1 MIRAYAF
8 TAAFFIIAA
17 AAVVFGQATNKP
29 RASGEDAAATIAVM
43 DHIWLDAA
51 HNRDTGTLEWLFAD
65 DFVEVHPGGFI
76 VNKQEQIA
84 QIADPQRVLNEI
96 HPDDIQV
103 RYVSPDVAVLTDT
116 TTIKGTSGGVRY
128 DGPQRVIRVFVKQNG
143 RWRRHSAHRPRS
155 LESPRRGQPLT
166 LTGQMTGPSRRA
178 RDGPAATKSR
188 GCCSGRP
195 GFGRARVRD
204 TRN

>member
-1 MIRAYAF
+1 MTRAYGL
-8 TAAFFIIAA
+8 AATVVFIIASGAVALGQAPKKPA
-17 AAVVFGQATNKP
+17 AA
-29 RASGEDAAATIAVM
+29 GEDAATVAIM

-76 VNKQEQIA
+76 VNKQEQID
-84 QIADPQRVLNEI
+84 QIRDPQRTLNEL

-128 DGPQRVIRVFVKQNG
+128 DGPQRVIRVFVKQHG
-143 RWRRHSAHRPRS
+143 RWR
-155 LESPRRGQPLT
+155 
-166 LTGQMTGPSRRA
+166 
-178 RDGPAATKSR
+178 AA
-188 GCCSGRP
+188 GAGI
-195 GFGRARVRD
+195 VRI
-204 TRN
+204 TTQ